1 MVPIDAPLQQALTS
15 SLAWVNPSTLA
26 WSDLAR
32 CWGMLLEGFYPW
44 EGEIK
49 GGSLI

>member
-1 MVPIDAPLQQALTS
+1 MVPIDAPLWQALTS
-15 SLAWVNPSTLA
+15 SLAWGKPYTLA

-32 CWGMLLEGFYPW
+32 CWGILFEGLHLW